1 MTAVSKKSR
10 SRQTRRYSPPAS
22 KKAAPAPASPSKR
35 AAWRTV
41 GGRKKSGGRVRRGRS
56 SLTPWALILAV
67 VIAGGIGL
75 IIASAGSSSSSSG
88 GGTGAGAT
96 GPLLASAN
104 TMAAGNTVD
113 GIKCDQ
119 LEQVAYHIHAHMAV
133 FVNGSQRTIPEGI
146 GILPPRQTQSGATG
160 QVVVGGQCFYWL
172 HAHTADGVIHIESP
186 TQTIYTLGQYFD
198 IWRQPLSSTQVGPA
212 TGTVFTYVNGKRY
225 TGDPR
230 TITLDKHTLIQLD
243 VGKDVAPKGYTFET
257 GL

>member
-10 SRQTRRYSPPAS
+10 SRQTRRYSPPPA
-22 KKAAPAPASPSKR
+22 KKTGPAPTTSSKR

-41 GGRKKSGGRVRRGRS
+41 GGRKRRGGRSRGRG
-56 SLTPWALILAV
+56 SLTPWALILGV

-75 IIASAGSSSSSSG
+75 IVASAGSTSTSSG

-96 GPLLASAN
+96 GPLLTAADS
-104 TMAAGNTVD
+104 MATGNTVD

-119 LEQVAYHIHAHMAV
+119 LEQVAYHIHAHLAV

-146 GILPPRQTQSGATG
+146 GITPPRQTQSGATG
-160 QVVVGGQCFYWL
+160 QFVTGGTCFYWL

-186 TQTIYTLGQYFD
+186 TKKLYSLGQYFD

-212 TGTVFTYVNGKRY
+212 TGTVTAYVNGKRFA
-225 TGDPR
+225 GNPR
-230 TITLDKHTLIQLD
+230 NITLDNHTLIQLD
-243 VGKDVAPKGYTFET
+243 VGQNVAPKGYTFQT